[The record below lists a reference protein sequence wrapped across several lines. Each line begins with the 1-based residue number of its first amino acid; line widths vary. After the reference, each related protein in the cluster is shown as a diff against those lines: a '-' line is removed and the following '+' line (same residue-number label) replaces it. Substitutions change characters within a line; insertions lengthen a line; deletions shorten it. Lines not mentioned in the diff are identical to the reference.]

1 MRLRP
6 WRWFWMCAVFVGMP
20 SAWAQFEKTPWPNSH
35 KTPPLVFRDVTGQV
49 FDVPQMRGKK
59 IILNVWA
66 TWCAPCKEELP
77 NLQVFSDL
85 QDPDKVVV
93 LTLNVKE
100 PPSRAQ
106 TFMRSQQIKLP
117 LISDPQGEWAHKLG
131 IKVYPSTLLI
141 DSQGQIKWRIVGEV
155 DWTAVEPQTWVN
167 SLR

>member
-1 MRLRP
+1 
-6 WRWFWMCAVFVGMP
+6 MCAVFVGMP

-35 KTPPLVFRDVTGQV
+35 KTPLLVFRDVTGQV

>member
-1 MRLRP
+1 
-6 WRWFWMCAVFVGMP
+6 
-20 SAWAQFEKTPWPNSH
+20 
-35 KTPPLVFRDVTGQV
+35 VFRDVNGQV

>member
-1 MRLRP
+1 MRFLILL
-6 WRWFWMCAVFVGMP
+6 CAACVSST
-20 SAWAQFEKTPWPNSH
+20 SAWAQYEKTPWPNGH
-35 KTPPLVFRDVTGQV
+35 KIPPLVLKDVTGHV
-49 FDVPQMRGKK
+49 FDISQMRGKK

-85 QDPDKVVV
+85 QDPAKVVV

-100 PPSRAQ
+100 PPSRALR
-106 TFMRSQQIKLP
+106 FMQSQQISLP
-117 LISDPQGEWAHKLG
+117 LISDPKGEWTQKLG
-131 IKVYPSTLLI
+131 IKVFPSTLLI

-155 DWTAVEPQTWVN
+155 DWTSAEPQAWLN

>member
-6 WRWFWMCAVFVGMP
+6 WRWFWMCAVCVGMP
-20 SAWAQFEKTPWPNSH
+20 SAWAQFEKTPGPNSH

>member
-1 MRLRP
+1 
-6 WRWFWMCAVFVGMP
+6 MCAVFVGMP

-49 FDVPQMRGKK
+49 FDVPQMRGTK

>member
-1 MRLRP
+1 MKRFLILL
-6 WRWFWMCAVFVGMP
+6 CAACLGC
-20 SAWAQFEKTPWPNSH
+20 SLAWAQYEKTPWPNGH
-35 KTPPLVFRDVTGQV
+35 KIPPLVFKDVTGQV
-49 FDVPQMRGKK
+49 FDLSQMRGKK

-85 QDPDKVVV
+85 QDPAKVVV

-106 TFMRSQQIKLP
+106 RFMQSHQISLP
-117 LISDPQGEWAHKLG
+117 LISDPKGEWAQKLG
-131 IKVYPSTLLI
+131 IKVFPSTLLI

-155 DWTAVEPQTWVN
+155 DWTAAEPQAWVN

>member
-1 MRLRP
+1 
-6 WRWFWMCAVFVGMP
+6 MCAVFVGMP